1 MYCDLNMLVIN
12 VLRLILKVEWHEGCY
27 IADVNEGRKPQMD
40 LRGAC
45 AVGGRPGVLRVSP
58 DGSQLLVFD
67 QDRARMSIVGV
78 AAWRLLEQVD
88 LAPSPASSPFYLAGF
103 EDSIFLGG
111 LPGKVGIFSAASR
124 RYSGAIP
131 CVGDVCD
138 LAILPESRQA
148 VVATAS
154 GREGFIDL
162 AGLSPVR
169 TLARMDLPLPPVRG
183 SLALLPRHGLGA
195 LVLRD
200 ADHRDEAIALFECRP
215 GAEPCFLRMEG
226 GVRSLAFD
234 SEGRVLYAACH
245 DDSMVA
251 VIDVREQRIVDRVL
265 LAGEPVAV
273 INDPVGRRIWAV
285 CEKLSHVAFVD
296 PRDHSVFRRTP
307 VTGVAADPDRVA
319 FSPEGR
325 LAVVPELDGSLS
337 LLEGG
342 MPGSEYGEVDDRLEL
357 GRELGRVVWSPLGE
371 EIYVASPRAGEVLR
385 LAVDRGDQ
393 EMKDTDLYLMD
404 QLLRQDDPAGRKN
417 PLFPP

>member
-1 MYCDLNMLVIN
+1 
-12 VLRLILKVEWHEGCY
+12 
-27 IADVNEGRKPQMD
+27 MD

-45 AVGGRPGVLRVSP
+45 AVGGRPGALHVSA
-58 DGSQLLVFD
+58 DGSQLFVFD
-67 QDRARMSIVGV
+67 QDRAQMSIVGV
-78 AAWRLLEQVD
+78 AAWQLLSRID
-88 LAPSPASSPFYLAGF
+88 LALPEASSPFFLAGF
-103 EDSIFLGG
+103 EDSILLGG

-124 RYSGAIP
+124 RHSGAIP
-131 CVGDVCD
+131 CVGDACD

-148 VVATAS
+148 VLATAS

-162 AGLSPVR
+162 AGLSPVQ

-183 SLALLPRHGLGA
+183 SLALLARHGLGA

-215 GAEPCFLRMEG
+215 GTEPSFLRMEG
-226 GVRSLAFD
+226 GVSSLAFD
-234 SEGRVLYAACH
+234 SEGRFLFAACH
-245 DDSMVA
+245 DDSMLA

-273 INDPVGRRIWAV
+273 VNDPVGRRIWTV
-285 CEKLSHVAFVD
+285 CEKLGHVAFID

-307 VTGVAADPDRVA
+307 LSGMAADARRPA

-325 LAVVPELDGSLS
+325 LAAVPELDGSIS

-342 MPGSEYGEVDDRLEL
+342 MPGAEYGEVDDRLEM
-357 GRELGRVVWSPLGE
+357 GRELGQVVWSPLGE

-393 EMKDTDLYLMD
+393 EIKDTDLYLMD
-404 QLLRQDDPAGRKN
+404 QLLRQDEGAGLKN